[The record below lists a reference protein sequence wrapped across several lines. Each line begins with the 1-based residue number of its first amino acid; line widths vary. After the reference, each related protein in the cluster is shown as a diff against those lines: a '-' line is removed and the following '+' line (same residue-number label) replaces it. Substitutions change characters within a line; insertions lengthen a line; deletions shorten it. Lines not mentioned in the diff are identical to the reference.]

1 MMIECIRLFGIDN
14 RNFWLLIAIRLI
26 WFCVPHKLLLYPVCM
41 SNTYIDET
49 FNCTTKSQPTIK
61 THTSSSS
68 SHSVSPKITNILFK
82 LHLPHWQF
90 IIRITAT
97 TQKHPH
103 TKRDSLRDRNRD
115 NRTAQH
121 ITHTV
126 LNILRSHSLGN
137 EPSSMKASIP
147 NHLPSLPPPSPTR
160 NNQIPTPTP
169 C

>member
-1 MMIECIRLFGIDN
+1 MIMIECIRLFGIDN

-68 SHSVSPKITNILFK
+68 HSVSPKITNILFK

-115 NRTAQH
+115 NSTTHHSYSTEYFTFSFPWQRT
-121 ITHTV
+121 
-126 LNILRSHSLGN
+126 ILHESKHPIPPTLP
-137 EPSSMKASIP
+137 PSSLP
-147 NHLPSLPPPSPTR
+147 NP
-160 NNQIPTPTP
+160 Q
-169 C
+169 